1 MRARLKRLI
10 RRQIQ
15 GSDVLRQRT
24 LKESIRATGIGL
36 HGGEKVYM
44 TLRPAPTNA
53 GITFRRVDLD
63 SPVAISATALNVTQ
77 TTLGTTLEHDNAKVA
92 TVEHLLSAMA

>member
-1 MRARLKRLI
+1 MRRLTP
-10 RRQIQ
+10 RQTQ
-15 GSDVLRQRT
+15 GSDVLKQRT

-44 TLRPAPTNA
+44 TLRPAPPNA

-63 SPVAISATALNVTQ
+63 S
-77 TTLGTTLEHDNAKVA
+77 
-92 TVEHLLSAMA
+92 